1 MFPKPKQ
8 NLKIYA
14 IFTFIIL
21 VILAFWFYCL
31 KINLQNGF
39 NTKNNKSGFTL
50 SELRQEISNIISK
63 SPLSKKSETENI
75 KNNKNEQLNKLAD
88 ELANELKN
96 TATEIN
102 TSDWQVYKNEELGFE
117 FKYPKYVFMKSEIE
131 DYHNWDN
138 HNEIIVLS
146 LKIKKIED
154 FDEEAPSGFDK
165 NNILKHK
172 QELEQG
178 KLSEKYIDW
187 KPVEDSQRIVKLN
200 QNIYADEFFI
210 SGRFVTDDVTF
221 EKSLIFYLKNYF
233 IYFKLNGPN
242 KNIITDN
249 PKYFIDLEKE
259 FCTTCDELEIKMW
272 DYENKAQKNFYK
284 DLVSDKEMGSAN
296 QWFNTFDQIL
306 STFKFLE

>member
-1 MFPKPKQ
+1 MSRKH
-8 NLKIYA
+8 L
-14 IFTFIIL
+14 
-21 VILAFWFYCL
+21 
-31 KINLQNGF
+31 
-39 NTKNNKSGFTL
+39 NT
-50 SELRQEISNIISK
+50 
-63 SPLSKKSETENI
+63 
-75 KNNKNEQLNKLAD
+75 
-88 ELANELKN
+88 
-96 TATEIN
+96 
-102 TSDWQVYKNEELGFE
+102 
-117 FKYPKYVFMKSEIE
+117 
-131 DYHNWDN
+131 
-138 HNEIIVLS
+138 
-146 LKIKKIED
+146 
-154 FDEEAPSGFDK
+154 FDK